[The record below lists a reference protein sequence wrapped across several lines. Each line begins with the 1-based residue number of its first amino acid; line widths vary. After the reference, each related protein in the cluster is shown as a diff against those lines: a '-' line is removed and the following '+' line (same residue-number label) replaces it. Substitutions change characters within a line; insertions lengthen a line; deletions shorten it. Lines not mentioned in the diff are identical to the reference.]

1 LVWRSEQKVGEA
13 YCSEIN
19 LWSKKTKWRWTM
31 IGALKQ
37 TTSRFAIAAAAGLF
51 TGGIALTPVQAASLG
66 GDCCADLEERV
77 AELEATTV
85 RKGNRK
91 VSVKLSGQ
99 VNRGILFWDDGNNS
113 DVYYVDVENSNTRFR
128 ITGSASISPGRTAG
142 FRIEADW
149 FIHNNSSQVSNCV
162 GGFNNDP
169 TCQPQANVLGNG
181 SNTGSGGSSLTGL
194 TDMRW
199 QEIWFKDERLGKLS
213 VGKGDMASNGTS
225 EVDLSGTSVAQY
237 AGATDVG
244 GNFWFTNST
253 TGVVTTSRLGS
264 RYSDFDGASRQNRVR
279 YDTPS
284 FAGFTFSTSVAADD
298 KWDGAIR
305 FKKEWNSVRCA
316 AAIAAYHNTDGDD
329 DEFWQYNGS
338 GSCIHT
344 PSGLNLTLGYAT
356 RDLERVRGVSVDLT
370 DPNWFFIKGGISRR
384 WNSHGKTNISIQYAT
399 VDDLGFRS
407 AELDMWGVAF
417 VQKIDSA
424 ALELYMAYSHYE
436 LDDNTLISYDDL
448 DFFLMGARMKF

>member
-1 LVWRSEQKVGEA
+1 
-13 YCSEIN
+13 
-19 LWSKKTKWRWTM
+19 M
-31 IGALKQ
+31 IGGLKQ

-51 TGGIALTPVQAASLG
+51 TGGIALTPVHAASLG

-99 VNRGILFWDDGNNS
+99 VNRAILFWDDGEEE
-113 DVYYVDVENSNTRFR
+113 DVFFVDVENSNTRFR

-149 FIHNNSSQVSNCV
+149 FIRNNSSNVSNCT
-162 GGFNNDP
+162 GAADL
-169 TCQPQANVLGNG
+169 TCTPVANVLGNG
-181 SNTGSGGSSLTGL
+181 INRTTGAASIGGL

-199 QEIWFKDERLGKLS
+199 QEVWIKDAELGKVSL
-213 VGKGDMASNGTS
+213 GQGDMASNGTS
-225 EVDLSGTSVAQY
+225 EVDLSSTSVAQY
-237 AGATDVG
+237 AGAADVG
-244 GNFWFTNST
+244 GQFFFRNSA
-253 TGVVTTSRLGS
+253 TGLNSGVRMGGV
-264 RYSDFDGASRQNRVR
+264 YSQLDGASRQARLR

-284 FAGFTFSTSVAADD
+284 IGGFTFSTSIAADD
-298 KWDGAIR
+298 LVDGAIR

-316 AAIAAYHNTDGDD
+316 AAAAITHDTREDD
-329 DEFWQYNGS
+329 DDNWIYNGS
-338 GSCIHT
+338 ASCIHT
-344 PSGLNLTLGYAT
+344 PSGLNLTIGLAEKDDEDAGG
-356 RDLERVRGVSVDLT
+356 D
-370 DPNWFFIKGGISRR
+370 DPSWFFIKGGISRR
-384 WNSHGKTNISIQYAT
+384 WNSHGKTSISVQYANSEDNAGGGT
-399 VDDLGFRS
+399 NGD
-407 AELDMWGVAF
+407 LDMWGVAF

-436 LDDNTLISYDDL
+436 YDDNTGVSYDDL

>member
-1 LVWRSEQKVGEA
+1 
-13 YCSEIN
+13 
-19 LWSKKTKWRWTM
+19 M

-99 VNRGILFWDDGNNS
+99 VNRGILFWDDGTDS

-128 ITGSASISPGRTAG
+128 ITGSASISPGRTVG

-149 FIHNNSSQVSNCV
+149 FIQNNSSQVSNCV
-162 GGFNNDP
+162 GGFSNDP

-181 SNTGSGGSSLTGL
+181 SNQKTGGSSFGGL

-199 QEIWFKDERLGKLS
+199 QDIWIKDKDLGKVS
-213 VGKGDMASNGTS
+213 FGKGDMASNGTS
-225 EVDLSGTSVAQY
+225 EVDLSGTTVAQY

-244 GNFWFTNST
+244 GNFFFRNGV
-253 TGVVTTSRLGS
+253 TGVVTTVRLGS
-264 RYSDFDGASRQNRVR
+264 RYSNLDGASRQNRLR

-284 FAGFTFSTSVAADD
+284 IGGFTFSTSVAADD

-316 AAIAAYHNTDGDD
+316 AAVAAYHNTDGDD

-344 PSGLNLTLGYAT
+344 PSGLNLTIGLGT
-356 RDLERVRGVSVDLT
+356 QDVERNAGVTSGTTVVDQ
-370 DPNWFFIKGGISRR
+370 DWFYIKGGISRR
-384 WNSHGKTNISIQYAT
+384 WNSHGKTNISIQYANAEDANA
-399 VDDLGFRS
+399 VGDD
-407 AELDMWGVAF
+407 LDMWGVAF

-424 ALELYMAYSHYE
+424 ALELYLAYSHYE
-436 LDDNTLISYDDL
+436 FDDATAVNYDDL
-448 DFFLMGARMKF
+448 DFFLAGARMKF